1 MQSEQNRDRRQAD
14 RLRSITAL
22 CEDAAEP
29 ANSPS
34 ADYPQPIDPLLTD
47 FDLEKLTGRARSS
60 WQKARLTGDGPPFI
74 RLGRLV
80 RYRQSDFNAWLTAH
94 ARLRSTS
101 EAGVVKKLFYSADI
115 AAPLTA
121 PARRPREPMIQETP
135 RPAAS
140 GGAQIEGGSND

>member
-1 MQSEQNRDRRQAD
+1 MQSEQNRRQAD
-14 RLRSITAL
+14 RLRPITAL
-22 CEDAAEP
+22 CEDTADP
-29 ANSPS
+29 AKSLS

-101 EAGVVKKLFYSADI
+101 EGVS
-115 AAPLTA
+115 
-121 PARRPREPMIQETP
+121 
-135 RPAAS
+135 
-140 GGAQIEGGSND
+140 